1 MPRPKSTVPR
11 LLRKAERQ
19 AKYRA
24 RLQDAGR
31 PEASQVDVAVA
42 AATAKA
48 VRWLFTGLK
57 DGKIDERDSR
67 RFLLDSIV
75 ADSAR
80 ILVDSGCSQ
89 EEATAKL
96 RSRLRSAGKPR
107 LPPITS

>member
-11 LLRKAERQ
+11 LVRKAERQ

-24 RLQDAGR
+24 RLQEAGR

-48 VRWLFTGLK
+48 VRWLVAGLK
-57 DGKIDERDSR
+57 DGKIGERDAR
-67 RFLLDSIV
+67 RSLLDNIV

-80 ILVDSGCSQ
+80 ILIDSGCSAD
-89 EEATAKL
+89 EASAKL

-107 LPPITS
+107 FPPITP